1 MAKYQIYKVKM
12 DSLEAM
18 GQYEAT
24 TPQNAVNSMA
34 KRGNLVG
41 KEWNQSYLAIPVVY
55 VQKKYTPIVK

>member
-18 GQYEAT
+18 GQYEASS
-24 TPQNAVNSMA
+24 PQVAVNNMA

-41 KEWNQSYLAIPVVY
+41 REWSAKYLAIPVSY
-55 VQKKYTPIVK
+55 VQKKYTPTVK

>member
-1 MAKYQIYKVKM
+1 MAKYQVYKVKM

-24 TPQNAVNSMA
+24 TPQGAVNSMA

-41 KEWNQSYLAIPVVY
+41 REWSASYLAIPVSY
-55 VQKKYTPIVK
+55 VQRKYTPVVK